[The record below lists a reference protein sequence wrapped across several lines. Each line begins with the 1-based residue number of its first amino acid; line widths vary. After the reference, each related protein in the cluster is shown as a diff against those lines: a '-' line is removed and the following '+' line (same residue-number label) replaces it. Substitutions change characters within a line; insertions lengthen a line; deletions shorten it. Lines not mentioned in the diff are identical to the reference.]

1 MRRSR
6 TSDSARCS
14 DEAGLPGLGPLKA
27 AAKFL
32 LAAALLLGL
41 SWPAVA
47 DVRVEGVPAW
57 LSPAATRSMEAV
69 WREIDPSQDEENR
82 LAVIRMVSS
91 RLFEGYRVNFAGIE
105 QDKLVLVLE
114 PESLT
119 AWEVEGGLPSL
130 PDPLSGWMGA
140 DWENART
147 RILERVSGLPLES
160 LNWADAALRVEIAA
174 ILGETLPGWRGSLL
188 VRVEGEKAVLKVG
201 LAPEQPLVL
210 AVTPR
215 TNSTSLPILLHSEL
229 KEDLLKGLSP
239 VIGLPVAWLARHE
252 GRLAEWTASLMKEE
266 SLVGDLKVDVK
277 VSVKP
282 EPVTDLSVRL
292 ESRRYT
298 IWAWVAGYA
307 GTSDRFPEAGFHLG
321 RKAQLLPGWDAEL
334 FGEALLFL
342 DDWEFETRLGL
353 RWSPWDRIW
362 LGVER
367 SWPDEATWWRAW
379 FDGPARSV
387 YGWARVSDEGDLNL
401 GVGYRINENLSIE
414 FHYDD
419 RDNDSSSIR
428 LVGNL

>member
-1 MRRSR
+1 MKPSR
-6 TSDSARCS
+6 TSVSARCS
-14 DEAGLPGLGPLKA
+14 DEPGLPALRPFKA
-27 AAKFL
+27 AAKLL
-32 LAAALLLGL
+32 LAAALLLAFFR
-41 SWPAVA
+41 PAA
-47 DVRVEGVPAW
+47 AGVRVQGVPGW

-69 WREIDPSQDEENR
+69 WREIDPTQDEQTR
-82 LAVIRMVSS
+82 LAVIKLVSS
-91 RLFEGYRVNFAGIE
+91 RLFEGYRVDFAGIDQE
-105 QDKLVLVLE
+105 GLVLVLE
-114 PESLT
+114 PKSRT
-119 AWEVEGGLPSL
+119 AWEIEGGLPSL
-130 PDPLSGWMGA
+130 PAPLSGWLNT
-140 DWENART
+140 DWENAQS
-147 RILERVSGLPLES
+147 RILDLVSGLPLDS
-160 LNWADAALRVEIAA
+160 LNWADAALRLEIAG
-174 ILGETLPGWRGSLL
+174 IMTETLPGWRGSLL
-188 VRVEGEKAVLKVG
+188 VRVEGEKAILKVG
-201 LAPEQPLVL
+201 LTPEQPLVL

-215 TNSTSLPILLHSEL
+215 TSSTSLPILLHSEL

-239 VIGLPVAWLARHE
+239 VIGLPVAWLAGHE
-252 GRLAEWTASLMKEE
+252 RQLASWTASLMKEE
-266 SLVGDLKVDVK
+266 SLVEDLKVDVR

-282 EPVTDLSVRL
+282 EPVTDLAVRL

-334 FGEALLFL
+334 YGEGLLFL
-342 DDWEFETRLGL
+342 DDWDFETRLGL

-387 YGWARVSDEGDLNL
+387 YGWARVSDDGDLNL

-419 RDNDSSSIR
+419 RDSDSSSIR